1 MKTNIKLFTGIA
13 VAILVFIT
21 SSCNTQP
28 STSAESA
35 QKVSAKNTAP
45 EIDLH
50 MAVITNNMEAV
61 RQHIEAGS
69 DLNIQDPFGGSTPI
83 ITAALFGNKEAV
95 KLLAVAGADIN
106 YRNKEGSTALI
117 TAAFMCHPE
126 VVTLLLESG
135 ADKNIRNNYGSTA
148 LESVA
153 GDYKDVEPV
162 YKLMSK
168 QLAPM
173 GLVIDFDRIEKTRPE
188 VAVLLN

>member
-1 MKTNIKLFTGIA
+1 MKTNIKLLAGIA

-21 SSCNTQP
+21 ASCNTK
-28 STSAESA
+28 SSNA
-35 QKVSAKNTAP
+35 QANSQKLNMKNQAP

-50 MAVITNNMEAV
+50 MAVITSNMEAI

-69 DLNIQDPFGGSTPI
+69 DLNIQDPFGGSSPI
-83 ITAALFGNKEAV
+83 ITAALFGNEEAV
-95 KLLAVAGADIN
+95 NLLAVAGADIN

-126 VVTLLLESG
+126 VVQLLLEKG
-135 ADKNIRNNYGSTA
+135 ADKSIKNNFGSTA
-148 LESVA
+148 YQSVA

-173 GLVIDFDRIEKTRPE
+173 GLVMDFERIEKTRPE
-188 VAVLLN
+188 VAALLQ